1 MTGKPRRIETAGTWR
16 PTGEGMIYAAVARS
30 GDEVLARA
38 DFTLMMSV
46 DEGEDPA
53 EMLPRATR
61 VEIEREIEEV
71 VRQQAVRILDRRRRG
86 GPRATDGPEG

>member
-16 PTGEGMIYAAVARS
+16 PTEEGMIYAAVARS
-30 GDEVLARA
+30 GGEVLARA

-53 EMLPRATR
+53 DMLPATTR
-61 VEIEREIEEV
+61 EEIERDIEEV
-71 VRQQAVRILDRRRRG
+71 VRQQAVRILDRRAGQGAPGDVR
-86 GPRATDGPEG
+86 PEG